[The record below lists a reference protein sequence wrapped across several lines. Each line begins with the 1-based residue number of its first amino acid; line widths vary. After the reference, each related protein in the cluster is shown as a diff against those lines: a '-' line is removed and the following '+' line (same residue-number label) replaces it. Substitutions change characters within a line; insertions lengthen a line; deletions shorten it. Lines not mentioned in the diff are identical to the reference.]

1 MRDHLWA
8 IGPLTGDRTD
18 PSSLVVNGHRRSRGP
33 YTVGGA
39 ILRAVVPEALQRLP
53 ERVAFHDIE
62 IRSVAPDLRDRV
74 AARRQT
80 VDARLDDD
88 ERILVPAP
96 RRTLRLANGV
106 AEFLGAFVGVSGPRT
121 LVVENV
127 DEADPTDLE
136 LLAVLVRRLDPAL
149 LAVVLRSRRP
159 PPRWFRGRVASPGG
173 PESEPELALEA
184 EFEPVPAHESRT
196 PVPPTAAA
204 HVASDCTDE
213 RSRAAYEVLDPA
225 ERARL
230 HDLRAD
236 ELESTG
242 EFSPRL
248 GAVPFH
254 REHGADPRG
263 RGAEALWTAVD
274 HCVREG
280 FLDAVGELGR
290 RGLRL
295 AEPGSDL
302 WWRFTQR
309 TATALAAL
317 SRPEEARDLYERARR
332 GSQDPVVHA
341 ASAYG
346 TAMLDARHPD
356 PAQRDLGRA
365 MGWINQAVAIST
377 LLPDR
382 QERAFK
388 LGFDRNGQAL
398 IETRRGEPRRALA
411 LVESAIELARQDLP
425 PERHPIHR
433 MVLHANRGRLLAEL
447 GQAKEAL
454 DDYAAAIAADPFFAD
469 HYLDRGNLLFRLGMT
484 DDALADYEAAI
495 RVSPPLPEAYYNRA
509 ELRLARGE
517 LEAGLADL
525 DHVLELDPDYLDA
538 YINRAGVR
546 AMLGLQAEARADVET
561 GLALMPGNPHLLTVK
576 GQLDTASGRFEEAAR
591 AFDTALERA
600 PGLGAAWANRG
611 ILRYETGDAEGAV
624 ADLSRAIEIEESPE
638 LYFNRATALRALG
651 RAEAAEGDLRRALDL
666 DPADPDVRAAL
677 GLG

>member
-1 MRDHLWA
+1 MREHLWL
-8 IGPLTGDRTD
+8 IGPLSGDRAD
-18 PSSLVVNGHRRSRGP
+18 PSPLVVNGHRRSRGP

-39 ILRAVVPEALQRLP
+39 ILRAVVPEVL
-53 ERVAFHDIE
+53 ERAPAHVAFHDIE

-74 AARRQT
+74 AARRET
-80 VDARLDDD
+80 IDARIDDD

-106 AEFLGAFVGVSGPRT
+106 AEFLGACLSEPRT

-127 DEADPTDLE
+127 HEADPTDLE

-149 LAVVLRSRRP
+149 LTMVLASRQP
-159 PPRWFRGRVASPGG
+159 PPRWFRGRVAASAGPGAGQVHAGPGEGG
-173 PESEPELALEA
+173 PPRADG
-184 EFEPVPAHESRT
+184 
-196 PVPPTAAA
+196 AA

-213 RSRAAYEVLDPA
+213 RSRAAYEALDPA

-230 HDLRAD
+230 HDLRAA
-236 ELESTG
+236 ELEAAG

-280 FLDAVGELGR
+280 FLDAVTELGR
-290 RGLRL
+290 RGLGL

-302 WWRFTQR
+302 WWRFAQR
-309 TATALAAL
+309 TATALGAL
-317 SRPEEARDLYERARR
+317 SRQDEARDLYERARR
-332 GSQDPVVHA
+332 GSQDPAVHA

-356 PAQRDLGRA
+356 PARRDLDRA
-365 MGWINQAVAIST
+365 RGWINQAVAIST

-382 QERAFK
+382 EERAFK

-398 IETRRGEPRRALA
+398 IETRAGETRKALS
-411 LVESAIELARQDLP
+411 LVESAIELARRDLP
-425 PERHPIHR
+425 PGRHPVHR
-433 MVLHANRGRLLAEL
+433 MVLYANRGRLLAEL
-447 GQAKEAL
+447 GRTKEAL
-454 DDYAAAIAADPFFAD
+454 EEYAEAIAVDPLFAD
-469 HYLDRGNLLFRLGMT
+469 HYLDRGNLLLRLGLT
-484 DDALADYEAAI
+484 DEALADYEAAI

-509 ELRLARGE
+509 EVRLARGD
-517 LEAGLADL
+517 LAGGRADL
-525 DHVLELDPDYLDA
+525 DHVLELDPDHLDA
-538 YINRAGVR
+538 YINRAGVL
-546 AMLGLQAEARADVET
+546 AVLGLAAEARADVET
-561 GLALMPGNPHLLTVK
+561 GLALMPGSPHLLTVQ
-576 GQLDTASGRFEEAAR
+576 GQLDTAAGRFEEAAR
-591 AFDTALERA
+591 AFDAALDKD
-600 PGLGAAWANRG
+600 PGLGTAWANRG

-624 ADLSRAIEIEESPE
+624 ADLSRAIEIEEGPE

-651 RAEAAEGDLRRALDL
+651 RGEAATDDLRRALDL
-666 DPADPDVRAAL
+666 DPGDPDIRRAL
-677 GLG
+677 GLR

>member
-1 MRDHLWA
+1 MREHLW
-8 IGPLTGDRTD
+8 LTGSFPGDRTD
-18 PSSLVVNGHRRSRGP
+18 PSALVVHGHRRSRGP

-39 ILRAVVPEALQRLP
+39 ILREVVPEVL
-53 ERVAFHDIE
+53 ERAPAQVAAHDIE

-74 AARRQT
+74 AARRQG
-80 VDARLDDD
+80 VDAHIDDD

-106 AEFLGAFVGVSGPRT
+106 AEFLSACLRGSRT
-121 LVVENV
+121 LVVTDV
-127 DEADPTDLE
+127 HEADPTDLE

-149 LAVVLRSRRP
+149 LTMVLCSGQAP
-159 PPRWFRGRVASPGG
+159 PPWFRGRVAGSGG
-173 PESEPELALEA
+173 
-184 EFEPVPAHESRT
+184 PVPARVSAG
-196 PVPPTAAA
+196 PDGMPPDAVAAA
-204 HVASDCTDE
+204 HVASECTDE
-213 RSRAAYEVLDPA
+213 WSRAAYEALDPA
-225 ERARL
+225 ERALL

-236 ELESTG
+236 ELEAAG
-242 EFSPRL
+242 EFSARL

-254 REHGADPRG
+254 REHGSDPRG
-263 RGAEALWTAVD
+263 RGAGALWTAVD

-280 FLDAVGELGR
+280 FLDAVAELGR
-290 RGLRL
+290 RGSRL

-302 WWRFTQR
+302 WWRFIQR
-309 TATALAAL
+309 TATALGAL
-317 SRPEEARDLYERARR
+317 SRQEEARDLYERARR
-332 GSQDPVVHA
+332 GSQDPAVHA

-365 MGWINQAVAIST
+365 TGWINQAVAIST

-382 QERAFK
+382 GERAFK

-398 IETRRGEPRRALA
+398 VETRLGRPRQALA
-411 LVESAIELARQDLP
+411 LVESAIELAQEDLP
-425 PERHPIHR
+425 PGRHPVHR

-447 GQAKEAL
+447 GRAKEAL
-454 DDYAAAIAADPFFAD
+454 EEYSAAIALDPFFAD
-469 HYLDRGNLLFRLGMT
+469 HYLERGNLLFRLGLT
-484 DDALADYEAAI
+484 DEALADYEAAI

-509 ELRLARGE
+509 ELRLALGD
-517 LEAGLADL
+517 LEGGRADL

-546 AMLGLQAEARADVET
+546 AVLGLEAEARADVAA

-591 AFDTALERA
+591 AFDTALESA
-600 PGLGAAWANRG
+600 PALGAAWANRG

-624 ADLSRAIEIEESPE
+624 TDLSRAIEIEESPE
-638 LYFNRATALRALG
+638 LYFNRATALQALG
-651 RAEAAEGDLRRALDL
+651 REQAAQEDLRHALDL
-666 DPADPDVRAAL
+666 DPDDPAIREAL
-677 GLG
+677 GL